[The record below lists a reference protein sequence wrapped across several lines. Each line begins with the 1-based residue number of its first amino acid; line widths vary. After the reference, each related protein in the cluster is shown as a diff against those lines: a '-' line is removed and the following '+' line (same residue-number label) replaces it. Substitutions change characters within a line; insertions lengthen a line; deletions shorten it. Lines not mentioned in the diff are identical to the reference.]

1 MYAKTLK
8 YKTSIMEMCAVAGAR
23 RMTLMKKN
31 LVYILVIIAIIV
43 VSVAAIIILKNG
55 SSPNVKYSDLPVNQS
70 TMATLQSIADNTT
83 LANAVLVGAASN
95 FPSPVNAVPLLLNG
109 KPAVV
114 YIGADYCPYCAV
126 TRWSL
131 ILALMRFGTVSN
143 LHYMASSST
152 DVYPNSPTFSFF
164 NSTYS
169 SQYIVFDGVEYE
181 TRTGAPLQNLT
192 PLETN
197 LMTHFNGV
205 SGGIPFMDFG
215 NISVLSGAVTIP
227 TAIYKY
233 NWTQVIAQLN
243 NPNSKTTQ
251 ALVGGADV
259 LTVQICKMTN
269 NTPTSVCS
277 QPYVSKTA
285 KFLNG

>member
-1 MYAKTLK
+1 M
-8 YKTSIMEMCAVAGAR
+8 M
-23 RMTLMKKN
+23 LMKKKMI
-31 LVYILVIIAIIV
+31 YILVAIAILV
-43 VSVAAIIILKNG
+43 AFVAAIIILKNG
-55 SSPNVKYSDLPVNQS
+55 SSPNANYSNLPVNHS

-83 LANAVLVGAASN
+83 LANAVLGGAASN
-95 FPSPVNAVPLLLNG
+95 FPSPVNAVPLSLNG

-131 ILALMRFGTVSN
+131 ILALMRFGTISN

-152 DVYPNSPTFSFF
+152 DIYSDSPTFTFY

-169 SQYIVFDGVEYE
+169 SAYITFDGVEYE

-192 PLETN
+192 PLETD
-197 LMTHFNGV
+197 LMTRFNGV
-205 SGGIPFMDFG
+205 SGGIPFIDFG
-215 NISVLSGAVTIP
+215 NISVLSGAVTLP
-227 TAIYKY
+227 ASIYKS

-259 LTVQICKMTN
+259 FTVQICKMTN
-269 NTPTSVCS
+269 NTPASVCS
-277 QPYVSKTA
+277 QPYVSETA
-285 KFLNG
+285 RFLNG